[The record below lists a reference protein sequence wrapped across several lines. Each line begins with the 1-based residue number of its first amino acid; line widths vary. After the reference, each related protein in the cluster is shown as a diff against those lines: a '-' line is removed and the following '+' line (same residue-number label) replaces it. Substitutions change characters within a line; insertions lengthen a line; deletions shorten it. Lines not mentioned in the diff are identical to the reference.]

1 LIKCPPGFLF
11 LLLAMEA
18 VMSPGERNL
27 VRDIVLVV
35 IVKLLA
41 IAALWWYFVRDAR
54 ISVDAPMAADH
65 FGASASPAKLPAGN
79 PNDQ

>member
-1 LIKCPPGFLF
+1 
-11 LLLAMEA
+11 MQQRD
-18 VMSPGERNL
+18 RNL
-27 VRDIVLVV
+27 VKDIVFVV

-65 FGASASPAKLPAGN
+65 LGASASPAKLPAGN